1 METSQLILFLM
12 ASLAVILTP
21 GQDFILVLSRA
32 VSQGSRAG
40 VITASGVATGLLGH
54 AALASLG
61 LGAIL
66 LASATLFT
74 LIKTIGACY
83 LFYLGIRLLFSRS
96 SRIELHGDND
106 VSPGKLFFTGAFSN
120 ISNPHITI
128 FYFAFLPQFIP
139 AGVQHPTLYLLALG
153 VSFAAMTLVIK
164 TPLGYF
170 AGTLSSWL
178 CSHPAVLKGVERT
191 SGLMLIGLGCKLV
204 LSERS

>member
-1 METSQLILFLM
+1 MEPSQLILFFM

-32 VSQGSRAG
+32 VSQGSKAG

-54 AALASLG
+54 ATLASLG

-74 LIKTIGACY
+74 LIKTVGACY
-83 LFYLGIRLLFSRS
+83 LFYLGIRLLFSQS
-96 SRIELHGDND
+96 SKIELSGDKG
-106 VSPGKLFFTGAFSN
+106 VSPKRLFLAGAFSN
-120 ISNPHITI
+120 ISNPHVTI

-139 AGVQHPTLYLLALG
+139 TGVQHPTFYLLALG
-153 VSFAAMTLVIK
+153 VSFALLTLVIK

-170 AGTLSSWL
+170 AGTLSNWL

-191 SGLMLIGLGCKLV
+191 SGLMLIGLGYKLAF
-204 LSERS
+204 SER